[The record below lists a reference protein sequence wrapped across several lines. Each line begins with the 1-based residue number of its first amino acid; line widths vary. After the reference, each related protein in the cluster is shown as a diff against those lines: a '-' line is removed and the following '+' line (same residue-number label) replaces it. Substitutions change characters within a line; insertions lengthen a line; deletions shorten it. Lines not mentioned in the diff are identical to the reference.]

1 MTNTAKLR
9 PLFFALVFTVAASL
23 VPQLAR
29 AQAPGAL
36 PTAPAA
42 SRAAIGGYTAARAS
56 LPGEN
61 GSPLE
66 PYLFLFILAGG
77 GMSADCVIRDLS
89 SDGARVRVDSGV
101 PLAGGLGL
109 LVIRDGVMFDAVLAW
124 RKGDQAGLAFSG
136 RHDIRAAGDPELAHV
151 HALWVELAPR

>member
-1 MTNTAKLR
+1 MLEDQIAAALWVR
-9 PLFFALVFTVAASL
+9 PSGPNSEPKAGDTPAGQRADRRSDHR
-23 VPQLAR
+23 AR
-29 AQAPGAL
+29 ALLKGK
-36 PTAPAA
+36 
-42 SRAAIGGYTAARAS
+42 I
-56 LPGEN
+56 
-61 GSPLE
+61 
-66 PYLFLFILAGG
+66 ILAGG